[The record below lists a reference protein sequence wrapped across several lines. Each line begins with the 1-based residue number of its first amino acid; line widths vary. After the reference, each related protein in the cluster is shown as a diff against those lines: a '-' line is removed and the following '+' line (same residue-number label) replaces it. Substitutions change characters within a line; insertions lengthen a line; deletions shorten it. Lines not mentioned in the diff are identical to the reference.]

1 MQLIKEKTEN
11 LFSSYRINYLL
22 GVFFL
27 IRLMSFLWFSQ
38 LVVQNILSGVTIVLF
53 VYLYYKNP
61 KYSWY
66 VLIGE
71 LFIAGSGQY
80 LKLFGLSI
88 RSLLFIFFS
97 GLACLHQ
104 FFFQH
109 FFQKQKINTK
119 ALAIF
124 GLVFVTLGFYTL
136 LGYINGHGIESIRD
150 AIPFAYLFLFFPAYY
165 LMETK
170 TDGKKLLEFLIIFVL
185 GTAIF
190 SLFTFIL
197 FSSGFVELQEPF
209 YNWFRDVNFGK
220 ITNMGSGFFRIVEQ
234 SHILVTPIILIIS
247 SLLMDQ
253 KKRHIIWN
261 ILLIAS
267 LLIFVLNL
275 SRDYMLALA
284 GGFVILLFKHS
295 WKSWLKVTTTTL
307 VQAMLIFVL
316 INFTASRGQILGL
329 GLFEGRVT
337 SITQPESQLSSRI
350 RMILLPEIIDKFM
363 KNPIIGTGLGATLE
377 VPKLDKTTPEFD
389 WGYFEMLVEFGI
401 LGTTVMIGSLLSLVW
416 EMVKKIYYLK
426 ENYSFL
432 LGIFAGLAALGAINV
447 TEPALFHLFGV
458 VYIVLATVVTI
469 KYSQIKGK
477 VGNITNKIFSREEVQ
492 K

>member
-1 MQLIKEKTEN
+1 MINSN
-11 LFSSYRINYLL
+11 LVGRKQITSLFKNARLNLL
-22 GVFFL
+22 LLSFFT
-27 IRLMSFLWFSQ
+27 IRFLSFLWFNQ
-38 LVVQNILSGVTIVLF
+38 LLVQNILSGIAIALF
-53 VYLYYKNP
+53 IYLYYRNP

-66 VLIGE
+66 VLLGE

-80 LKLFGLSI
+80 LKLFGVSI
-88 RSLLFIFFS
+88 RSLLFIVFA

-104 FFFQH
+104 LFSQYFFQR
-109 FFQKQKINTK
+109 QKINTK
-119 ALAIF
+119 TLIIF
-124 GLVFVTLGFYTL
+124 GLVFATVGFYTL

-150 AIPFAYLFLFFPAYY
+150 AIPFAYLFLFFPACY
-165 LMETK
+165 LMESEN
-170 TDGKKLLEFLIIFVL
+170 DGKKLLKFLITFVF

-209 YNWFRDVNFGK
+209 YKWFRDVNFGK
-220 ITNMGSGFFRIVEQ
+220 ITSMGSGFFRIVEQ
-234 SHILVTPIILIIS
+234 PHILVTPIILIIS

-295 WKSWLKVTTTTL
+295 WKSWLKVTATTL
-307 VQAMLIFVL
+307 GQAMLIFVL
-316 INFTASRGQILGL
+316 VNFTASRGQILGL

-337 SITQPESQLSSRI
+337 SIAQPDSQLSSRI

-363 KNPIIGTGLGATLE
+363 KNPFTGTGLGATLE

-401 LGTTVMIGSLLSLVW
+401 LGTTVLLGSLLGLVW
-416 EMVKKIYYLK
+416 SMIKKIYQLK
-426 ENYSFL
+426 QDYSLL

-447 TEPALFHLFGV
+447 TEPALFHLFGII
-458 VYIVLATVVTI
+458 YIVFAAMVTI
-469 KYSQIKGK
+469 KYNQIKGK
-477 VGNITNKIFSREEVQ
+477 LKQVTEDIFE
-492 K
+492 